1 MHRVAATLP
10 AWRLRY
16 HRNPPLWL
24 ASALLALLA
33 VVAIAPQVVTGED
46 PRDCRLEHS
55 LDPPS
60 TAHPFGF
67 DVQGCDYLAVT
78 LYGTRTSLS
87 IAAIVVSSALAI
99 AVVLGSLAGFVG
111 GWVDVVV
118 SRFSDVWSGIPL
130 IMGGVVLLS
139 TTTTR
144 GILQVAAVLALF
156 GWPPLVRVMR
166 ASVRSTK
173 ELEYVQ
179 AARTMGTD
187 GWRLLR
193 RHILPNALRPV
204 LTVASAYAGA
214 VIAIEA
220 TLTFAGVGL
229 QLPAISWGIQ
239 LLEAQNRLQLSPH
252 LLVFPALFLVV
263 AVLAFVLLGEALRRS
278 SSPTERSRRGAPD
291 AVGGPRPREI
301 GGIVPP

>member
-1 MHRVAATLP
+1 MQRVAATLA

-33 VVAIAPQVVTGED
+33 LMAIAPQVVSGAD
-46 PRDCRLEHS
+46 PRDCQLARS

-60 TAHPFGF
+60 AAHPFGF

-78 LYGTRTSLS
+78 MHGTRTSLS
-87 IAAIVVSSALAI
+87 IAAIVVSSAFAI

-118 SRFSDVWSGIPL
+118 SRVSDVWSGIPL
-130 IMGGVVLLS
+130 ILGGVVLLS
-139 TTTTR
+139 TTSTR
-144 GILQVAAVLALF
+144 GVFQVAAVLALF
-156 GWPPLVRVMR
+156 GWPPMVRVMR
-166 ASVRSTK
+166 ASVMSTK

-179 AARTMGTD
+179 AARTVGMD

-193 RHILPNALRPV
+193 RHILPNSLRPV

-239 LLEAQNRLQLSPH
+239 LLEAQNRLQQAPH
-252 LLVFPALFLVV
+252 LLVFPAAFLVV
-263 AVLAFVLLGEALRRS
+263 TVLAFILLGEALRRS
-278 SSPTERSRRGAPD
+278 SSLAEQARRGGA
-291 AVGGPRPREI
+291 
-301 GGIVPP
+301 

>member
-1 MHRVAATLP
+1 MHRVAPTVA

-24 ASALLALLA
+24 ASALLALL
-33 VVAIAPQVVTGED
+33 VLIAIAPQTLTGAD

-60 TAHPFGF
+60 AAHPFGF

-78 LYGTRTSLS
+78 LYGGRTSLS
-87 IAAIVVSSALAI
+87 IAAIVVSSAVAI

-118 SRFSDVWSGIPL
+118 SRVSEVWSGIPL
-130 IMGGVVLLS
+130 ILGGVVLLS
-139 TTTTR
+139 AIDSR
-144 GILQVAAVLALF
+144 GVLQVASVLALF
-156 GWPPLVRVMR
+156 GWPPMVRVMR
-166 ASVRSTK
+166 ASVMSTK

-179 AARTMGTD
+179 AARTIGID
-187 GWRLLR
+187 NWRLLR

-239 LLEAQNRLQLSPH
+239 LLEAQNRLALSPH

-263 AVLAFVLLGEALRRS
+263 TVLAFILLGEALRRS
-278 SSPTERSRRGAPD
+278 SSLAERARRGG
-291 AVGGPRPREI
+291 V
-301 GGIVPP
+301 